1 MDDKYIKIAINE
13 AKKAYLDGEIP
24 VGAVIV
30 RNGVVLSKEHNRK
43 EKKKSV
49 TRHAEIIAIEKASS
63 KINDWRL
70 DGATIYTTLFP
81 CPMCASAIQ
90 QARICKLIYI
100 NDSNNVAAT
109 DISKRILNDTNLNHS
124 VEIIKYSIEDDILNK
139 FFKKIRSNVS
149 RETLE

>member
-1 MDDKYIKIAINE
+1 
-13 AKKAYLDGEIP
+13 
-24 VGAVIV
+24 
-30 RNGVVLSKEHNRK
+30 
-43 EKKKSV
+43 
-49 TRHAEIIAIEKASS
+49 
-63 KINDWRL
+63 
-70 DGATIYTTLFP
+70 
-81 CPMCASAIQ
+81 MCASAIQ